1 MDNLE
6 VLYTQEEINKRED
19 EVAKELNEEYKGK
32 EIVAVCILN
41 GAVFFAVD
49 IMKRIDAILEFDTIQ
64 VSSYSGTKT
73 TGKVILKKDIE
84 ADIKG
89 KDVLI
94 LEDIID
100 TGKTLKFVKEH
111 LEAKGPKSVKI
122 CTLVDKRYRRQENLE
137 SDFNCFTIKDEFVVG
152 YGFDLD
158 GVGRNIPYIGFL
170 KNK

>member
-41 GAVFFAVD
+41 GAVFFAVY
-49 IMKRIDAILEFDTIQ
+49 IMKRIDAILEFDKIQ
-64 VSSYSGTKT
+64 VSSYSVTKK

>member
-49 IMKRIDAILEFDTIQ
+49 IMKRIEAILEFDTIQ
-64 VSSYSGTKT
+64 VSSYSGTET

-122 CTLVDKRYRRQENLE
+122 CTLVDKKYRREEDLD

-158 GVGRNIPYIGFL
+158 GVGRNIPYIGYL
-170 KNK
+170 KN